1 MNYIEYVNFTLRQD
15 AQKYQDVPSRELV
28 RNITQELRPQTTQA
42 PSSIAKEVKKT
53 LRDDAAKR
61 VYVGGNML

>member
-1 MNYIEYVNFTLRQD
+1 MNYIEYVDFTLRQD
-15 AQKYQDVPSRELV
+15 SQKYQDMPSRELV
-28 RNITQELRPQTTQA
+28 QGITQELRAQTTQA

>member
-15 AQKYQDVPSRELV
+15 AQKYQDASSRELV

-53 LRDDAAKR
+53 LREDAAKR